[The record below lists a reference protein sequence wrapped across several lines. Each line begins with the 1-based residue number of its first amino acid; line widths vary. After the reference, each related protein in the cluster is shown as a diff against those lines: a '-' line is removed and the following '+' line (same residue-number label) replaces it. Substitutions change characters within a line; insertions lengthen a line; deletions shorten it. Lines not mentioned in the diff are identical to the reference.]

1 MLKPNDFSRI
11 LQVSMMVALHFALA
25 SCAPDEND
33 EIDTTVDSVPAAVEP
48 STPEPVTFD
57 LESVDSEV
65 DGEATVSRVGESLM
79 VSLTLDKLAGEG
91 PFAAQVVS
99 GRCEDRDDT
108 AARTTTPA
116 TPGAT
121 PPATTPQPPAT
132 EAGMQGQVLATLEPI
147 QLSPATPA
155 QPGGVA
161 AQSGM
166 SHSTIPVTSFH
177 AMPDAFIQ
185 VQGQASR
192 VIACGNIDN
201 LDGLLSG
208 TAGTT
213 TAPVTPA
220 PGTPAPGTAPATPPR
235 P

>member
-1 MLKPNDFSRI
+1 MRKPNDFSRI
-11 LQVSMMVALHFALA
+11 LQVSMMVALPFALA

-33 EIDTTVDSVPAAVEP
+33 EMDTTGDSVPAVVEP
-48 STPEPVTFD
+48 AAPEPVTVD
-57 LESVDSEV
+57 LASVDSEV
-65 DGEATVSRVGESLM
+65 DGEATVSRVGEALM

-91 PFAAQVVS
+91 PFSAQVVS
-99 GRCEDRDDT
+99 GRCEDRDN
-108 AARTTTPA
+108 AANAPA
-116 TPGAT
+116 DPRGAT
-121 PPATTPQPPAT
+121 PPATTPPSATTPPTTGTAMD
-132 EAGMQGQVLATLEPI
+132 MQGQVLATLEPI

-161 AQSGM
+161 SQSGM
-166 SHSTIPVTSFH
+166 SHSTVPLSDFH
-177 AMPDAFIQ
+177 AMSNAFIQ

-201 LDGLLSG
+201 LDRLLSG

-213 TAPVTPA
+213 SAPMTPS
-220 PGTPAPGTAPATPPR
+220 TTPATPPR